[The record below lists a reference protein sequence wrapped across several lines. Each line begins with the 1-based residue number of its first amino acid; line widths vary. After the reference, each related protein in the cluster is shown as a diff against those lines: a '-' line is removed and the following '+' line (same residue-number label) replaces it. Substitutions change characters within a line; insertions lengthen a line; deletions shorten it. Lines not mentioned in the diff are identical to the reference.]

1 MIWERLYE
9 LSDKSILHIS
19 READEGWNYALYH
32 RCSIGE
38 YTLADGG
45 YIENSVLPQGVRN
58 SPLGE
63 SEGDT
68 TDPIDDIAY
77 ISTQLLGTS
86 APVKTSL
93 TVKEF
98 QEYIKQV
105 PDAIHRGVNIFLSPE
120 LKSAGIEA
128 IPESLLTEIRQAI
141 DRRLSQDILL
151 IYNPLRGY
159 SMHFIDPEQVSDD
172 NFYPVNLPDTVG
184 HLHIGDHVSLNEIGE
199 YDEHWALRLWLD
211 PVYIELRAGDFV
223 FDMD

>member
-32 RCSIGE
+32 RCSVGE
-38 YTLADGG
+38 YTLANGG
-45 YIENSVLPQGVRN
+45 YIDGH
-58 SPLGE
+58 
-63 SEGDT
+63 T

-86 APVKTSL
+86 VPVKASL

-120 LKSAGIEA
+120 LKSAGIEN

-151 IYNPLRGY
+151 IYNPLKGY
-159 SMHFIDPEQVSDD
+159 SMHFIDPKQVSND
-172 NFYPVNLPDTVG
+172 NFYPVSLPDTVG
-184 HLHIGDHVSLNEIGE
+184 HLRVGDHVNLDELGE
-199 YDEHWALRLWLD
+199 YDEYWARRLWLD
-211 PVYIELRAGDFV
+211 PVYIDRRRDELV
-223 FDMD
+223 FDID

>member
-32 RCSIGE
+32 RCSVGE

-45 YIENSVLPQGVRN
+45 YIDGH
-58 SPLGE
+58 
-63 SEGDT
+63 T

-86 APVKTSL
+86 VPVKTSL

-98 QEYIKQV
+98 QDYIKQV

-120 LKSAGIEA
+120 LKSAGIEN

-151 IYNPLRGY
+151 IYHADRFSPIFCWNGATACISSTLNRSLTTISILSAFQIPLVT
-159 SMHFIDPEQVSDD
+159 F
-172 NFYPVNLPDTVG
+172 T
-184 HLHIGDHVSLNEIGE
+184 
-199 YDEHWALRLWLD
+199 
-211 PVYIELRAGDFV
+211 
-223 FDMD
+223 